1 LGQDGAEER
10 VVREIEREESSRI
23 EEMGRDGLRG
33 VVVLSCSSLFVPA
46 EIEVQLAINNGDLEE
61 HTKGGEEGEDG
72 VGEIKVVGWNQG
84 LQWILLGGR
93 WKLQEKGI

>member
-33 VVVLSCSSLFVPA
+33 VVVLLFVPA